1 MKVIALG
8 KIAQNKFCN
17 LSAGTVFSYINENLE
32 VEPEVYIKVI
42 RKLSPNAD
50 EFVTVVDLRTGEQ
63 TAPRH
68 TSQRCKIY
76 QAACIVLDPID
87 RG

>member
-8 KIAQNKFCN
+8 KIAQSKFCN
-17 LSAGTVFSYINENLE
+17 LSAGTVFSYINENME
-32 VEPEVYIKVI
+32 VEPEIYIKVI
-42 RKLSPNAD
+42 RKAAPTAG
-50 EFVTVVDLRTGEQ
+50 EFVTTVDLRTGEQ
-63 TAPRH
+63 TVPRH

-76 QAACIVLDPID
+76 QDACIVLDPID